1 MEIRK
6 ILKSKKLGGTY
17 MKKGIFTL
25 TLLSIIFVLAA
36 CGKSTEEKT
45 ETDQPDQAQTEQTK
59 SEQAPA
65 DSLQL
70 LKNDK
75 VGEYLADSQGKTLY
89 YFKKDEAGKS
99 NCNGDCIATWPA
111 FTQEDFGVPEGFD
124 KKDFGTITRADDGK
138 KQVTYKGFPLYYFA
152 KDQQKGDVN
161 GQGVKDVW
169 FIVNSKTEFK

>member
-1 MEIRK
+1 
-6 ILKSKKLGGTY
+6 
-17 MKKGIFTL
+17 MKKRIFTL
-25 TLLSIIFVLAA
+25 VILSIIFVLAA

-45 ETDQPDQAQTEQTK
+45 ETDQSDP
-59 SEQAPA
+59 APA

-99 NCNGDCIATWPA
+99 NCSGDCLATWPA
-111 FTQEDFGVPEGFD
+111 FTQEDFAVPEGFD
-124 KKDFGTITRADDGK
+124 KKDFGTITRADNSE

-169 FIVNSKTEFK
+169 FIVNSKTEF

>member
-1 MEIRK
+1 
-6 ILKSKKLGGTY
+6 

-25 TLLSIIFVLAA
+25 TILSIIFALAA

-45 ETDQPDQAQTEQTK
+45 ETDQPNQAQTEQ
-59 SEQAPA
+59 SEQVPA

-70 LKNDK
+70 LENEKA
-75 VGEYLADSQGKTLY
+75 GEYLADSQGRALY

-99 NCNGDCIATWPA
+99 NCRGDCLANWPA
-111 FTQEDFGVPEGFD
+111 FTQEDFVVPEGFD
-124 KKDFGTITRADDGK
+124 KKDFDTITREDNGV

-152 KDQQKGDVN
+152 KDQQEGAVN

-169 FIVNSKTEFK
+169 FVINSETEFE

>member
-6 ILKSKKLGGTY
+6 IIKSEKLGGTY

-25 TLLSIIFVLAA
+25 AILSIIFVLAA
-36 CGKSTEEKT
+36 CGKSTEGKT
-45 ETDQPDQAQTEQTK
+45 ETDQADQAQTEQTK
-59 SEQAPA
+59 TEQAPA
-65 DSLQL
+65 NSLQL

-89 YFKKDEAGKS
+89 YFKKDEAEKS
-99 NCNGDCIATWPA
+99 NCSGDCLATWPA
-111 FTQEDFGVPEGFD
+111 FTQEDFAVPEGFD
-124 KKDFGTITRADDGK
+124 KKDFGTITRADNGQ

>member
-1 MEIRK
+1 
-6 ILKSKKLGGTY
+6 

-25 TLLSIIFVLAA
+25 AILSIIFALAA

-45 ETDQPDQAQTEQTK
+45 ETDQPDQAQTEQ
-59 SEQAPA
+59 SPA

-70 LKNDK
+70 LKNEK
-75 VGEYLADSQGKTLY
+75 AEEYLADSQGRALY

-99 NCNGDCIATWPA
+99 NCSGDCLANWPA
-111 FTQEDFGVPEGFD
+111 FTQEDFAVLEGFN
-124 KKDFGTITRADDGK
+124 KKDFDMITREDNGE

-152 KDQQKGDVN
+152 KDQQEGDVN

-169 FIVNSKTEFK
+169 FVVNSETEFE

>member
-1 MEIRK
+1 
-6 ILKSKKLGGTY
+6 
-17 MKKGIFTL
+17 MKKGMFTL
-25 TLLSIIFVLAA
+25 AILSIIFVMAA

-45 ETDQPDQAQTEQTK
+45 ETDQPGQAQTEQTK

-75 VGEYLADSQGKTLY
+75 DGEYLADSQGKTLY
-89 YFKKDEAGKS
+89 YFKKDEIGKS
-99 NCNGDCIATWPA
+99 NCSGDCLATWPA
-111 FTQEDFGVPEGFD
+111 FTQGDFAVPEGFD
-124 KKDFGTITRADDGK
+124 KKDFGTFTRADNGK

-161 GQGVKDVW
+161 GQGIKDVW
-169 FIVNSKTEFK
+169 FIVNSKTEF

>member
-1 MEIRK
+1 
-6 ILKSKKLGGTY
+6 

-25 TLLSIIFVLAA
+25 AILSIIFALAA
-36 CGKSTEEKT
+36 CGKSTEKT
-45 ETDQPDQAQTEQTK
+45 TKTDQPIQAQTEQTK

-70 LKNDK
+70 LENEKA
-75 VGEYLADSQGKTLY
+75 GEYLADSQGRTLY

-99 NCNGDCIATWPA
+99 TCSGDCLANWPA
-111 FTQEDFGVPEGFD
+111 FTQKDFAVPEGFD
-124 KKDFGTITRADDGK
+124 KKDFDTITREDNGE

-152 KDQQKGDVN
+152 KDQQEGDVN

-169 FIVNSKTEFK
+169 FVVNSQTEFE

>member
-1 MEIRK
+1 
-6 ILKSKKLGGTY
+6 

-25 TLLSIIFVLAA
+25 AILSIIFALAA

-45 ETDQPDQAQTEQTK
+45 ETDQPDQAQTEQ
-59 SEQAPA
+59 ALA

-70 LKNDK
+70 LENEKA
-75 VGEYLADSQGKTLY
+75 GEYLADSQGRALY

-99 NCNGDCIATWPA
+99 NCSGDCLANWPA
-111 FTQEDFGVPEGFD
+111 FTQEDFAVPEGFD
-124 KKDFGTITRADDGK
+124 KKDFDTITREDNGE

-152 KDQQKGDVN
+152 KDQQEGDVN

-169 FIVNSKTEFK
+169 FVVNSETEFE

>member
-1 MEIRK
+1 
-6 ILKSKKLGGTY
+6 

-25 TLLSIIFVLAA
+25 AILSIIFVLAA
-36 CGKSTEEKT
+36 CGKSTEEKK
-45 ETDQPDQAQTEQTK
+45 ETDQADQAQTEQTK
-59 SEQAPA
+59 TEQAPA
-65 DSLQL
+65 NSLQL

-89 YFKKDEAGKS
+89 YFKKDEAEKS
-99 NCNGDCIATWPA
+99 NCSGDCLATWPA
-111 FTQEDFGVPEGFD
+111 FTQEDFAVPEGFD
-124 KKDFGTITRADDGK
+124 KKDFGTITRADNGQ

-152 KDQQKGDVN
+152 KDQQQGDVN